1 MSELRGVV
9 VSHAALA
16 KALVEA
22 VHAISGVEGVLTAV
36 SNDGCDPAALR
47 RQIEAARGT
56 GPAVLFVDL
65 PGGFFLP
72 PPGRLAHRPPGPAPG
87 ARVDLPLLLGFRFYC
102 GPSPG
107 QSA

>member
-22 VHAISGVEGVLTAV
+22 VHAISGVEGALTAV

-65 PGGFFLP
+65 PRGFPLP
-72 PPGRLAHRPPGPAPG
+72 PPGRLARRPPGLPPGARGEPSTALRLPVLPGPAPH
-87 ARVDLPLLLGFRFYC
+87 
-102 GPSPG
+102 
-107 QSA
+107 